1 MMSEA
6 TGRLLPLTEHVRQSI
21 RNILFTA
28 VGTRVQREEY
38 GSLLPLLMDAP
49 LNEVTLLRCNAA
61 VVLALAK
68 WEPRLVIT
76 AAETRA
82 VPADNGLRVE
92 ISITGRLGGK
102 IENFIVG
109 LYPHGNRPYPTA
121 RP

>member
-1 MMSEA
+1 MMSET

-49 LNEVTLLRCNAA
+49 LNEITLLRCNAA

-82 VPADNGLRVE
+82 VPADKFLT
-92 ISITGRLGGK
+92 ILMHA
-102 IENFIVG
+102 
-109 LYPHGNRPYPTA
+109 LWA
-121 RP
+121 

>member
-1 MMSEA
+1 MTNSE
-6 TGRLLPLTEHVRQSI
+6 TGRQIGLYDHIRQSI
-21 RNILFTA
+21 KNILFTRI
-28 VGTRVQREEY
+28 GTRLMREEY

-49 LNEVTLLRCNAA
+49 LNEITLLRCNAA

-92 ISITGRLGGK
+92 ISITGRLGGQ
-102 IENFIVG
+102 IETFIVG
-109 LYPHGNRPYPTA
+109 L
-121 RP
+121 